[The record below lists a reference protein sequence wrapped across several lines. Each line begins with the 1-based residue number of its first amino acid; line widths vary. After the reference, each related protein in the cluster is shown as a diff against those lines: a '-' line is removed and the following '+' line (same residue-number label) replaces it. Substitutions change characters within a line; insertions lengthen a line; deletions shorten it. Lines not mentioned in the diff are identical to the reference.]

1 MVLFIWVD
9 DIFMGNS
16 SAGLR
21 NTFMTAF
28 KERFRVKD
36 LGPLK
41 QALGA
46 SVCQSLSEG
55 YVSFTLEKYISDL
68 ARRFDLYENVQWADI
83 PVPVAMAK
91 ECTSGRLL
99 RTRKYS
105 NVWSSTRYR
114 RDA

>member
-1 MVLFIWVD
+1 
-9 DIFMGNS
+9 
-16 SAGLR
+16 
-21 NTFMTAF
+21 MTAF

-55 YVSFTLEKYISDL
+55 YVSFSLEKYISDL
-68 ARRFDLYENVQWADI
+68 ARRFDLYVNVQWADI

-91 ECTSGRLL
+91 ECIWAVVTDAERCSSG
-99 RTRKYS
+99 
-105 NVWSSTRYR
+105 
-114 RDA
+114 D